1 MARILGNTVAIDGG
15 EVSLTQRLDGG
26 EVNLANM
33 TGGDLGTYMLV
44 TGRTTQTI
52 DTTENWNRRVTYI
65 PQEGQIIVYSD
76 YAVIDGVNVPNIKIG
91 DGTSYV
97 VDLPFVGDDLRIA
110 VENHIADT
118 GIHVTPEE
126 KSFWNNK
133 VTTDEIDIANERL
146 ILTKL

>member
-1 MARILGNTVAIDGG
+1 MSRVFGNTVAIDGG
-15 EVSLTQRLDGG
+15 EVSLSSRLDVS
-26 EVNLANM
+26 EVDMTNM

-52 DTTENWNRRVTYI
+52 DTTENWNRRTTYV

-76 YAVIDGVNVPNIKIG
+76 YAVIDGVNIPNIKIG
-91 DGTSYV
+91 DGTTYV
-97 VDLPFVGDDLRIA
+97 VDLPFVGDDLRLA

-133 VTTDEIDIANERL
+133 VTTDEIDLDNERL

>member
-1 MARILGNTVAIDGG
+1 MIRRFGDTVAIDGG
-15 EVSLTQRLDGG
+15 EVSTTSRLDGG
-26 EVNLANM
+26 EISLNNR
-33 TGGDLGTYMLV
+33 TGGDLGSYMIV

-52 DTTENWNRRVTYI
+52 DTTANWNRRTTYI

-76 YAVIDGVNVPNIKIG
+76 YAVIDGVNVPNIKVG
-91 DGTSYV
+91 DGTTYV

-126 KSFWNNK
+126 KAFWNNK

-146 ILTKL
+146 IITKL